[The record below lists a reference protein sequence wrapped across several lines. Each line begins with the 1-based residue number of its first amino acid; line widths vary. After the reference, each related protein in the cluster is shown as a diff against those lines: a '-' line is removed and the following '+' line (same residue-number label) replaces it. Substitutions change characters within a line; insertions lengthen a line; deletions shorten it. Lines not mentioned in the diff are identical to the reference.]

1 MKKTLIVQK
10 GGTYTNVS
18 DYYSPKIIPAEEELK
33 LTCGAKTLEIYQTT
47 PQGEIHKSSDKQ

>member
-1 MKKTLIVQK
+1 MKKTVIVQK

-33 LTCGAKTLEIYQTT
+33 LTCGAKALEIYQTT
-47 PQGEIHKSSDKQ
+47 P